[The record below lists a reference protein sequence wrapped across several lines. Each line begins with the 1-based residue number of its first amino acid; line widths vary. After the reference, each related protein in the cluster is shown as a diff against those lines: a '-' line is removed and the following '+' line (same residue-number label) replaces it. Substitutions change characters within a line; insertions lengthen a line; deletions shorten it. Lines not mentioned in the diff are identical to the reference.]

1 MSKKE
6 AIVTHGLLKDHI
18 NYDALIEAQ
27 AMTPSFEPMGK
38 VEKPKVK
45 TLGPKVKTSCKR
57 RQHK

>member
-45 TLGPKVKTSCKR
+45 HQVQK
-57 RQHK
+57 